1 MWCSGGEGS
10 GAVIPGAGKSGAG
23 REVNGDRSARR
34 VLVDDHARRC
44 RRRPRGQAF
53 WPDRWRAMA
62 LAVDSVNT
70 GSPCATPPGPENP
83 CSMRISRLARGL
95 HSQARVQ
102 GGGRMKRHPRA
113 TEDRPER
120 LLKLNT
126 ILPDQFFS
134 PRDLRGW
141 SGEQRLMAAILV
153 DALAVYSKRDALSR
167 SEGGYVLRQTLHWL
181 RSNDRTSA
189 CSFVRVCE
197 VLGLEPDAVRRHL
210 DDGGGEAA
218 RGRSFT
224 FARLKSP
231 RRLVGG

>member
-1 MWCSGGEGS
+1 
-10 GAVIPGAGKSGAG
+10 
-23 REVNGDRSARR
+23 
-34 VLVDDHARRC
+34 
-44 RRRPRGQAF
+44 
-53 WPDRWRAMA
+53 
-62 LAVDSVNT
+62 
-70 GSPCATPPGPENP
+70 
-83 CSMRISRLARGL
+83 
-95 HSQARVQ
+95 
-102 GGGRMKRHPRA
+102 MKRHPRA

-120 LLKLNT
+120 LLKLHT

-134 PRDLRGW
+134 PPHQRGW

-153 DALAVYSKRDALSR
+153 DALAVYAKRDAPGGSDD
-167 SEGGYVLRQTLHWL
+167 GGYTLRQTLHWL

-189 CSFVRVCE
+189 CSFIRVCE

-218 RGRSFT
+218 RGRSVT